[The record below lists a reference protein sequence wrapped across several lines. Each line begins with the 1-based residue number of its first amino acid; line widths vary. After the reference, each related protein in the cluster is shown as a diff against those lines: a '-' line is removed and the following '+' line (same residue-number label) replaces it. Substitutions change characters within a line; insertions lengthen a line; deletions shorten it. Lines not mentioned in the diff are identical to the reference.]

1 MYHYINSLKF
11 FLINIIYIFFRS
23 IPLLHYQQPH
33 DDVIT
38 RKAVQYTEKFLSA
51 VTRSSVELSS
61 CQQKQKFFINTSI
74 QPFTALNFHDAMNY
88 RPNIE
93 YSLSIII
100 NMLAEILGV
109 QSSKYLVYGCCEAL
123 FRLSEVYST
132 TVYIRGWDCI
142 SPKTLLKKSHK
153 KGGSRLDISDSNFT
167 NDMMPSSVSNGL
179 LSLALSL
186 LSSSPISLDL
196 LTHKHLVLLA
206 GNLASGLA
214 FCNFKPNDPTKTWW
228 GTFKDKQIELLLIHI
243 MRVLNIFVHIIDDV
257 QLTQTS
263 TKTTLPSLSSTQT
276 LSPKKKIISE
286 PKMKEKGEKIGSSKF
301 GKEQM
306 GAFISTSHYMKMYE
320 ILKAAHL
327 NYLATLEPYASEMY
341 LSLLNAILD
350 VLSQILEIISV
361 NEAAQIAEEIL
372 YYLQNTVVLSP
383 TATVQCVQQLLK
395 CLFSTNVCAQWN
407 ELDIQKNSD
416 RITILWDDIKGF
428 YNYCFQN
435 PARQMADTIKSIG
448 NNCRGENEPDTG

>member
-1 MYHYINSLKF
+1 MHF
-11 FLINIIYIFFRS
+11 
-23 IPLLHYQQPH
+23 QQPH

-38 RKAVQYTEKFLSA
+38 RKAVQYTEQYLSA

-61 CQQKQKFFINTSI
+61 CQEKQKFFINTSI
-74 QPFTALNFHDAMNY
+74 QPFAALNFHNSTNY
-88 RPNIE
+88 RSNVE

-100 NMLAEILGV
+100 NILAEILGV

-123 FRLSEVYST
+123 YRLSDVYNT
-132 TVYIRGWDCI
+132 TIYIRGWDCI

-153 KGGSRLDISDSNFT
+153 KNGSRLDISESNFT
-167 NDMMPSSVSNGL
+167 SDMMPSSVSNGL

-214 FCNFKPNDPTKTWW
+214 FCNFKPNDPTKSWW
-228 GTFKDKQIELLLIHI
+228 GTFKDKQIELLLMHI
-243 MRVLNIFVHIIDDV
+243 TRVLNIFVHIIDDV
-257 QLTQTS
+257 QLQGS
-263 TKTTLPSLSSTQT
+263 TKTTLPSLSSTQS
-276 LSPKKKIISE
+276 LSPKKKIIPE
-286 PKMKEKGEKIGSSKF
+286 PKLREKGERFGSLKF

-306 GAFISTSHYMKMYE
+306 GAFVSIPHYMKMYE

-327 NYLATLEPYASEMY
+327 NYSATLEPHASEMY

-350 VLSQILEIISV
+350 VLSQILEIISI

-372 YYLQNTVVLSP
+372 YYLQSTVVLSP

-395 CLFSTNVCAQWN
+395 CLFSTNVYAQWN
-407 ELDIQKNSD
+407 ELDVQKNSD
-416 RITILWDDIKGF
+416 RMTALRNDIKGF
-428 YNYCFQN
+428 YNHCFQN
-435 PARQMADTIKSIG
+435 PARQMADTIKSMG

>member
-1 MYHYINSLKF
+1 M
-11 FLINIIYIFFRS
+11 
-23 IPLLHYQQPH
+23 
-33 DDVIT
+33 
-38 RKAVQYTEKFLSA
+38 SA

-61 CQQKQKFFINTSI
+61 CQEKQKFFINTSI
-74 QPFTALNFHDAMNY
+74 QPFAALNFHNSTNY
-88 RPNIE
+88 RQNVE
-93 YSLSIII
+93 YSLSIVI

-123 FRLSEVYST
+123 FRLSDVYNT

-142 SPKTLLKKSHK
+142 SPKTLLKRSHK
-153 KGGSRLDISDSNFT
+153 KNGSRLDISESNFT
-167 NDMMPSSVSNGL
+167 SDMMPSSVSNSL
-179 LSLALSL
+179 LSLALPL

-228 GTFKDKQIELLLIHI
+228 GTFKDKQIELLLTHI
-243 MRVLNIFVHIIDDV
+243 TRVLNIFVHIIDDV

-263 TKTTLPSLSSTQT
+263 TKTALSSLSSTQT
-276 LSPKKKIISE
+276 LSPKKKIIMSE
-286 PKMKEKGEKIGSSKF
+286 PKLKEKGEKFGSLKF
-301 GKEQM
+301 IKEQM
-306 GAFISTSHYMKMYE
+306 GAFVSTPHYMKMYE
-320 ILKAAHL
+320 NLKAAHL
-327 NYLATLEPYASEMY
+327 NYLATLEPHASEMY

-372 YYLQNTVVLSP
+372 HYLQSTVVLSP

-395 CLFSTNVCAQWN
+395 CLFSTNVYAQWN

-416 RITILWDDIKGF
+416 RITVLWDDVKGF
-428 YNYCFQN
+428 YNHCFQT
-435 PARQMADTIKSIG
+435 PARQMANTIKSMG